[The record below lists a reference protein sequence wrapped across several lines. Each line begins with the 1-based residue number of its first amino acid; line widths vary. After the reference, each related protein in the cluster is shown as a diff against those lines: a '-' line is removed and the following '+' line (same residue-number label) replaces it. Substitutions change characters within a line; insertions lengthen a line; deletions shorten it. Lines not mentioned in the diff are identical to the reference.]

1 MKPPNSLLLS
11 MIAAIGLSFSAPGTL
26 AGEADTALLEKNK
39 NKHTKS
45 PHGEKNQPSQAM
57 PPPYPY
63 PLPVIRYP
71 LPVTVTHSPI
81 PDTRYPKTLRY

>member
-11 MIAAIGLSFSAPGTL
+11 MIAAMGLSFSASGAL
-26 AGEADTALLEKNK
+26 AGEPDTALSEKNN
-39 NKHTKS
+39 NKQTESRHHGDKS
-45 PHGEKNQPSQAM
+45 YPPQAM
-57 PPPYPY
+57 SHPY